1 VQAAGRTKGS
11 SIASASLPWTIERY
25 TRRGRTQVKPTGIS
39 QESAAAGFGLHRV
52 VYIVFDTSGAQACHV
67 RVVCINVNFN
77 VNAKARHSDPES
89 INWLGD
95 VIRKA
100 EFFMRK

>member
-1 VQAAGRTKGS
+1 M
-11 SIASASLPWTIERY
+11 ASTSLPWTIERHY
-25 TRRGRTQVKPTGIS
+25 ARRGRTQVKPAGIS

-52 VYIVFDTSGAQACHV
+52 VYIIVDTNGAQACHV
-67 RVVCINVNFN
+67 GVLRINVNVN

-89 INWLGD
+89 PCALTGRAT